1 MPPAGFEPTIPA
13 VERPQTHA
21 LDRAA
26 TGTGSQ
32 DFVADETQTLWRGE
46 SRFTNPTPLTD
57 INRLPGYSLPT
68 DGLVATFNAKIYF
81 VYYQIWR
88 LARSE
93 FNRLI
98 GGTVNQCIQ

>member
-1 MPPAGFEPTIPA
+1 
-13 VERPQTHA
+13 
-21 LDRAA
+21 
-26 TGTGSQ
+26 
-32 DFVADETQTLWRGE
+32 
-46 SRFTNPTPLTD
+46 
-57 INRLPGYSLPT
+57 
-68 DGLVATFNAKIYF
+68 